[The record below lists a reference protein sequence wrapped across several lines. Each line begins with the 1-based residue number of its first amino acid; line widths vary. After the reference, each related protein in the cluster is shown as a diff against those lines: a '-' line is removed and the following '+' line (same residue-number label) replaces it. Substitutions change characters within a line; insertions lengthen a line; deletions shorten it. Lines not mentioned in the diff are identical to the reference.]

1 MQDLSSSNNFET
13 VVGPIPLREEIK
25 EVVLVSSDQKA
36 IDESLPTV
44 VAKGLGIGVAV
55 SVASL
60 LLVKGFN
67 RLVLR

>member
-13 VVGPIPLREEIK
+13 VVGPIPLGEEIK